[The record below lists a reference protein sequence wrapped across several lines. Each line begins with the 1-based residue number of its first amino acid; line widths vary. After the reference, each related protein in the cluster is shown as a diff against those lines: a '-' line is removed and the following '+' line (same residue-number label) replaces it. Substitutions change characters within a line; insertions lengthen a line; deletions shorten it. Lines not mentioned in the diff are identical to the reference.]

1 MSYVIIRHKVADYA
15 KWKRAVH
22 GFKKFRKAS
31 GETSFHVLRGSKNPN
46 DLTVCCGWDNATRM
60 KKFMKSRE
68 LRKAMKEAG
77 VISKP
82 EIGYFSKK
90 EDLSVG

>member
-1 MSYVIIRHKVADYA
+1 L
-15 KWKRAVH
+15 
-22 GFKKFRKAS
+22 
-31 GETSFHVLRGSKNPN
+31 SFHVLRGGKNPN
-46 DLTVCCGWDNATRM
+46 DLTVCCGWDNAARLR
-60 KKFMKSRE
+60 KFMKSRE

-82 EIGYFSKK
+82 EVGYFSKK